1 MAKKIPSWFYVQ
13 ICGSPSL
20 PMETPAP
27 GSVRGPLRTSTWSR
41 HSIKWEASL
50 AQPSTVHEW
59 VEVRRPLYVCGCLT
73 VLKNRCQDEDVSLG
87 HTLGITVAT
96 FCIITR
102 IWDTKQVSRISDK
115 NTESRSSA
123 QRSIQ
128 PSNKTLLL
136 VVMTTPSF
144 FPCEV
149 CFFLLDG
156 SVYSVSIGR
165 L

>member
-20 PMETPAP
+20 PMEIPAP

-41 HSIKWEASL
+41 HSVEWEASL

-59 VEVRRPLYVCGCLT
+59 VEVRRPLCVD
-73 VLKNRCQDEDVSLG
+73 VERFWNRCQDEDVWLG

-96 FCIITR
+96 FCMIIR
-102 IWDTKQVSRISDK
+102 IWDVKQVSRISDK

-156 SVYSVSIGR
+156 SVYSMSIGR